1 MVRSF
6 RVFRVL
12 WERIFLSHIFLFG
25 IFQTEKCGTEKYVVF
40 CLPDM
45 SLLDVRNLKTF
56 FSTRKGEVRSVDD
69 VSFTLEQGETLSLVG
84 ESGCGKSV
92 TALSIMRLVAPPG
105 RIAGGEIF
113 FEGRDLLKLSETA
126 MRAIRGRS
134 EEHTSELQS
143 LTNLVC
149 RLLLEKKKIIH

>member
-1 MVRSF
+1 
-6 RVFRVL
+6 
-12 WERIFLSHIFLFG
+12 
-25 IFQTEKCGTEKYVVF
+25 
-40 CLPDM
+40 M

-105 RIAGGEIF
+105 RIAGGEIL
-113 FEGRDLLKLSETA
+113 FEGRNLMELSEA
-126 MRAIRGRS
+126 EMRAIRGDDIAMIFQDPM
-134 EEHTSELQS
+134 TSLNPVYSVGDQIAE
-143 LTNLVC
+143 
-149 RLLLEKKKIIH
+149 